1 MDKKDIRIENLEE
14 KLSDAES
21 EIAYLRGTNSDLDLV
36 VRYYKSEIDELEN
49 KNKELET
56 QLQSAILQAKLLK
69 TSKQYHEA
77 KGTLKE
83 LLAKFYYNLY
93 FYRFTPSEIL
103 QSYIWFNDLLQQIN
117 KQKQLCQKK
126 WNIYQAAFEVCKEF
140 NKNTPI
146 VCDKIPKQ
154 NIITYNVNVQPTV
167 RDGENDKTP

>member
-1 MDKKDIRIENLEE
+1 MEEKDIRIESLHE
-14 KLSDAES
+14 KLSNAES
-21 EIAYLRGTNSDLDLV
+21 VITNLRCTNSHLDLKV
-36 VRYYKSEIDELEN
+36 SYQESKIDEMEN
-49 KNKELET
+49 KIKELAT
-56 QLQSAILQAKLLK
+56 QLQSATLQAKLLK

-93 FYRFTPSEIL
+93 FYRFTPPEIL

-146 VCDKIPKQ
+146 DCDKIPKQ

-167 RDGENDKTP
+167 GDGETGRMK